1 MPEESTTPDLVEI
14 TRFIDAASRGDI
26 DLLMSFFA
34 PDAVWVGSLSGIGS
48 LQGAAAIR
56 SFLDDW
62 IGSYQEFEI
71 ETEEVLDVGNGV
83 MLSVSLQKGRP
94 VGSTG
99 YVQLRYATVAVWVG
113 GMIERFTTY
122 KDIDQARAAAERLAE
137 SRG

>member
-1 MPEESTTPDLVEI
+1 MSEESTTPDLVEI
-14 TRFIDAASRGDI
+14 TRFNDAASRGDI

-99 YVQLRYATVAVWVG
+99 YVQLRYATVVVWVG

-122 KDIDQARAAAERLAE
+122 KDIDQARAAAERLAQG
-137 SRG
+137 RG